1 MKRFKLLFLICFLF
15 MCFVFHSIIIETV
28 SADQQGLGKENKVC
42 FRWAFG
48 AMIEVK
54 GDHQLIPITRDIV
67 LKTGDKLKMLVDIQ
81 SECFIYVLYQSS
93 ENEIYLLFPPKL
105 GTDDYKTPNKYYVPK
120 IHLWFELDEHTGKET
135 FYLLASARQLNELE
149 SLYKLYSS
157 STLLSQKRE
166 LGQQLLSEVRSTKQK
181 HSQLT
186 AVAERPVRLGGSVRG
201 IEKDQIDT
209 VPELDDIAIEIVA
222 PDFYSRTFTI
232 DHR

>member
-1 MKRFKLLFLICFLF
+1 MRHFKLVFLFCFLF

-28 SADQQGLGKENKVC
+28 SADQQGLEKEKKVC

-48 AMIEVK
+48 AMVEIM
-54 GDHQLIPITRDIV
+54 GDRQLIPITRDIV

-81 SECFIYVLYQSS
+81 TECFIYVFYQSS
-93 ENEIYLLFPPKL
+93 QNDIYLLFPPKL
-105 GTDDYKTPNKYYVPK
+105 GTNAYKTPKKYYVPK
-120 IHLWFELDEHTGKET
+120 IHLWFELDKHTGKET
-135 FYLLASARQLNELE
+135 FYLLASARQLDKLE
-149 SLYKLYSS
+149 SLYELYSS
-157 STLLSQKRE
+157 SNRPSQKRK
-166 LGQQLLSEVRSTKQK
+166 LGQQLLYEVRSTKQK
-181 HSQLT
+181 HSRLT

-222 PDFYSRTFTI
+222 PDFYRRTFTI